1 MKSHS
6 QSKKTPFQ
14 RKTKGVIVRLIFK
27 LILFFFIWSIG
38 SVILYRFVPVYFTPL
53 MGIRAV
59 QQVSKGEKPKIK
71 HKWVSSK
78 KISDNMRRAVL
89 ASEDQ
94 RFFDHDG
101 FDRVEIKKAL
111 KENKTRKR
119 PRGASTI
126 SQQMAKNVFLW
137 PRSSWLRKGMEVYFT
152 VLIEFFW
159 PKERILTVYLN
170 SMEAGDGIYGA
181 EAVAREHFDTTA
193 AKLTASQSALI
204 AATLPNPL
212 RFSSEKPSSYIK
224 QRQSRILR
232 QMRTVKLPA

>member
-1 MKSHS
+1 MEGNV
-6 QSKKTPFQ
+6 QSKKSPLQGRF
-14 RKTKGVIVRLIFK
+14 RGIIPRILFK
-27 LILFFFIWSIG
+27 ITLFFFIWSIG

-59 QQVSKGEKPKIK
+59 QQISKGEKPKIK
-71 HKWVSSK
+71 HKWVSDK
-78 KISDNMRRAVL
+78 KITDNMKRAVL

-94 RFFDHDG
+94 RFFNHNG

-111 KENKTRKR
+111 KQNKTRKR

-126 SQQMAKNVFLW
+126 SQQTAKNVFLW
-137 PRSSWLRKGMEVYFT
+137 PRSSWLRKGLEAYFT
-152 VLIEFFW
+152 VLIEFIW

-170 SMEAGDGIYGA
+170 SMETGEGIYGA

-224 QRQSRILR
+224 QRQSHILR
-232 QMRTVKLPA
+232 QMRTVKLP

>member
-1 MKSHS
+1 MKSNS
-6 QSKKTPFQ
+6 QSKKVPLQ
-14 RKTKGVIVRLIFK
+14 RKTKRVIGRLIFK
-27 LILFFFIWSIG
+27 LTLFFFIWSIG

-53 MGIRAV
+53 MGIRSV

-126 SQQMAKNVFLW
+126 SQQTAKNVFLW

>member
-1 MKSHS
+1 MKSNS
-6 QSKKTPFQ
+6 QSKKVPLQ
-14 RKTKGVIVRLIFK
+14 RKTKRVIGRLIVK
-27 LILFFFIWSIG
+27 LTLFFFIWSIG

-53 MGIRAV
+53 MGIRSV

-126 SQQMAKNVFLW
+126 SQQTAKNVFLW

>member
-59 QQVSKGEKPKIK
+59 HQVSKGEKPKIK

-126 SQQMAKNVFLW
+126 SQQTAKNVFLW

>member
-126 SQQMAKNVFLW
+126 SQQTAKNVFLW